1 MLIKEVDRNPI
12 DLSNRVRGFEPVNE
26 DAYYKLPTRSD
37 KRSAGY
43 DFYSTETFTIQ
54 PNEFHT
60 FKTNIKAYMK
70 DDEYLAIH
78 VRSSIGI
85 KKNLILKNVTGVID
99 SSYYDNPSNGGDI
112 AIGLFN
118 YGNEPQTIKKGD
130 RVAQGIFAKYL
141 TIDDDVVLN
150 KSRSGGI
157 GSSGI

>member
-26 DAYYKLPTRSD
+26 DEYYKLPTRSD

-85 KKNLILKNVTGVID
+85 KKNLILLTMIIRLMVVILLLACLIMAR
-99 SSYYDNPSNGGDI
+99 NHRPLRK
-112 AIGLFN
+112 ATELH
-118 YGNEPQTIKKGD
+118 
-130 RVAQGIFAKYL
+130 RVFLQNI
-141 TIDDDVVLN
+141 
-150 KSRSGGI
+150 
-157 GSSGI
+157 